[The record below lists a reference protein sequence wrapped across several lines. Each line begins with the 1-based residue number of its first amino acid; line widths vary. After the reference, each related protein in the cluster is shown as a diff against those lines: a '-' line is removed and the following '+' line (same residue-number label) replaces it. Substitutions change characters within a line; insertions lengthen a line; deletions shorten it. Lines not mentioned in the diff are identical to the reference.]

1 MKWINLIVQRN
12 LEHLHLHIG
21 ASNIYSKLP
30 TSIFI
35 CTTLVSLYL
44 CEFFIEFSSDK
55 FQLPSLKT
63 LHLVAIVFS
72 EVRDFVWLI
81 AGCPILENLQVYDI
95 CCYGFDSLT
104 IQDYKSL
111 RFPRLTRA
119 HISEAL
125 CDFPAKA
132 FTNSESLSID
142 TNTIM
147 YTHDKVRIN
156 MNMMH
161 ATQSM

>member
-1 MKWINLIVQRN
+1 
-12 LEHLHLHIG
+12 
-21 ASNIYSKLP
+21 LP

-35 CTTLVSLYL
+35 CKTLVSLYL
-44 CEFFIEFSSDK
+44 SESYIGFSSNE

-63 LHLVAIVFS
+63 LHLEAIVFI
-72 EVRDFVWLI
+72 EVRNFVWLI

-95 CCYGFDSLT
+95 CCHGFDSLT
-104 IQDYKSL
+104 IQEYKNL
-111 RFPRLTRA
+111 RFPRLIRA

-132 FTNSESLSID
+132 FTNSEFLSID

-147 YTHDKVRIN
+147 YTHDKVRFN

-161 ATQSM
+161 TCYSIYVNRHLISNATLTHVFRL